1 MNLRA
6 LCRNNRKRSE
16 PYATSEDFRR
26 LFLEDKSSLHLLSF
40 LLTADQDKAEKCF
53 VSGLEDCL
61 DRNSVFAEWAGTW
74 ARRTIVQNAIRMM
87 APVRGDSGQTSPSAS
102 LHVVRRITQ
111 STEDDSRFAGVL
123 SLTKFDRFVFV
134 ISVLERYPDQ
144 ECARLLGTSISEIRQ
159 TRERAVQQ
167 VAEFSRG
174 KDQSTTKTEGPVAG
188 YRASVA
194 TVGH

>member
-1 MNLRA
+1 MNLRV
-6 LCRNNRKRSE
+6 LCRNSSKRSE

-40 LLTADQDKAEKCF
+40 LLTADLDKAEKCF

-87 APVRGDSGQTSPSAS
+87 APVKNDAGQTSPSAS
-102 LHVVRRITQ
+102 LHVVGKHAQ
-111 STEDDSRFAGVL
+111 SVENDTPFAGVL
-123 SLTKFDRFVFV
+123 SLAKFDRFVFV

-144 ECARLLGTSISEIRQ
+144 ECARLLGTSISEVRQ
-159 TRERAVQQ
+159 TRERAVLQ
-167 VAEFSRG
+167 VAEFSRN
-174 KDQSTTKTEGPVAG
+174 KDQSATRTEGLAAG
-188 YRASVA
+188 YRAFAA
-194 TVGH
+194 TGSR